1 MIDYTPF
8 LWILCKII
16 LTLIVTWACTK
27 FVNMFKPI
35 FNRLYTKIKDKIR
48 RICINNKFNKLKQEL
63 RNKDIQHIKE
73 LKEQDIKH
81 KEELKKKDIEYEE
94 KLKDHLKHDID
105 IKFEYKR
112 NHSEDIYVLHIFVH
126 NIGNALLSN
135 IHCSFDKKN
144 KITELFN
151 LAATD
156 KYLIEYK
163 IKEDTPIPKILYIKY
178 DQTREFRTF
187 PIVEFPMEEY
197 SFWIEEEGKTEYH
210 FVDGFYCYLLKFKL
224 KNSGYKNLTNFK
236 FDTKLKNSYVKLMS
250 GSTELLESGDTSI
263 FFIVSKHK
271 KLIEMTYEYLFPR
284 TIYITCDQI
293 KMYKHGIDMRYYN
306 YASFGRY

>member
-1 MIDYTPF
+1 MIDYTTI
-8 LWILCKII
+8 LWQICEII
-16 LTLIVTWACTK
+16 EGLIFTWACTK
-27 FVNMFKPI
+27 LINMFKKI
-35 FNRLYTKIKDKIR
+35 FSYMSINKKEA
-48 RICINNKFNKLKQEL
+48 ICKTCVNNKFNKLKQEL
-63 RNKDIQHIKE
+63 HNKDIQHKKE
-73 LKEQDIKH
+73 LNH
-81 KEELKKKDIEYEE
+81 K
-94 KLKDHLKHDID
+94 LKHDINV
-105 IKFEYKR
+105 KLEYKR
-112 NHSEDIYVLHIFVH
+112 NYSEDIYVLHILIH
-126 NIGNALLSN
+126 NIGNALLNN

-156 KYLIEYK
+156 EYPIEYK
-163 IKEDTPIPKILYIKY
+163 IKEDTTIPKILYIKY
-178 DQTREFRTF
+178 DQATNVRTF
-187 PIVEFPMEEY
+187 PVIEFPMEEY
-197 SFWIEEEGKTEYH
+197 SFWIEEEGKIEYH

-236 FDTKLKNSYVKLMS
+236 FNTKLENSYVKLMS

-293 KMYKHGIDMRYYN
+293 KMYKHAIDMRYYN
-306 YASFGRY
+306 YASFGHY

>member
-1 MIDYTPF
+1 MNYY
-8 LWILCKII
+8 II
-16 LTLIVTWACTK
+16 LINTLLGIFTSGTAIYYTWWK
-27 FVNMFKPI
+27 IFQEKKQYQKIPKEIYKEPLKNIIYDIGVN
-35 FNRLYTKIKDKIR
+35 
-48 RICINNKFNKLKQEL
+48 
-63 RNKDIQHIKE
+63 
-73 LKEQDIKH
+73 
-81 KEELKKKDIEYEE
+81 
-94 KLKDHLKHDID
+94 
-105 IKFEYKR
+105 FEYKK
-112 NHSEDIYVLHIFVH
+112 NHTEDIYVLYILIH
-126 NIGNALLSN
+126 NTGNALLSN

-144 KITELFN
+144 KITDLFN

-156 KYLIEYK
+156 KYPIEYK

-187 PIVEFPMEEY
+187 PVIEFPITEY
-197 SFWIEEEGKTEYH
+197 SFWIEEEGTIENH
-210 FVDGFYCYLLKFKL
+210 LVDGFYCYLLKFKL
-224 KNSGYKNLTNFK
+224 KNSGYRNLTNFK
-236 FDTKLKNSYVKLMS
+236 FDTKLENSYVKLMS

-293 KMYKHGIDMRYYN
+293 KMYKHAIDMRYYN